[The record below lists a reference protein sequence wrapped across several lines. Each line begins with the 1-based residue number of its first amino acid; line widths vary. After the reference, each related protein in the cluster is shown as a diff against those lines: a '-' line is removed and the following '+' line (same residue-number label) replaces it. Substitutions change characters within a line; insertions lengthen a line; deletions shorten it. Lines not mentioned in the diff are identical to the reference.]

1 VAVLAYARVIVSVE
15 PSAGTVLGGEVRI
28 VKDAGDH
35 YEAQRVHDDSRC
47 FVRWFPLAAVPDEAL
62 LESLAADISYT
73 QGGFCPVLV
82 TGYDEPTGGF
92 YIGFAPAKGSSL
104 AALVH
109 ERGALA
115 PEVVA
120 AVACR
125 VADTLLRVYE
135 LSLIERNE
143 VLVHGALRPESVF
156 VLEGAETTLLTG
168 LGEARLLRLGPP
180 WKRPPAMIV
189 PPPWVY
195 PGWAAPEQFHEDG
208 EVGPEADVFTLAL
221 LTFFALTGHSVW
233 PERQRLGAFLGVAPA
248 PQVRAAELG
257 LGHVITPELGRLL
270 AGAMHI
276 DPAKRTGLSDL
287 RRELGGLF
295 GIDAPKAHAPSAS
308 PSPAAATAPALAVGA
323 LVGDRY
329 ELARAVGDGK
339 FLAVERATEQP
350 CFLQLFEARAS
361 DATRAAARIEAAK
374 RIESEHLA
382 VLLDAGVDRASGR
395 LFVVTERLGPSLW
408 DQLERSGPLPLHEVH
423 ALLVQVAHGLQAA
436 HALGFVHGLLGPREI
451 RRAPGDGPPR
461 WKVAG
466 ISSRASLLSGR
477 EGASVVSLGWSA
489 PELLADETATPK
501 ADVFSLALVVFCA
514 VTGAQLFEGEGPE
527 VMRKVLIEPL
537 PSPRSVASSRGRA
550 QLSVELDRALARAIL
565 RTPSER
571 STLEDFCREAL
582 AALDPDEAAIL
593 RRRDELIGSADPEAI
608 ASRRRRHE
616 AIVREL
622 LGEPPEPGEGL
633 SRPCLTVLVPD
644 SERVP
649 GSSQTCL
656 SMAARPTTCLSV
668 GRSPQDYARERALR
682 AARRWREL
690 RPYLIGLGVGLSLA
704 ALAWLALRG

>member
-1 VAVLAYARVIVSVE
+1 MAVLAYARVIVSVE

-257 LGHVITPELGRLL
+257 LGLNQAMAALEMASAEGNGRWRTPIE
-270 AGAMHI
+270 
-276 DPAKRTGLSDL
+276 
-287 RRELGGLF
+287 
-295 GIDAPKAHAPSAS
+295 
-308 PSPAAATAPALAVGA
+308 APA
-323 LVGDRY
+323 
-329 ELARAVGDGK
+329 
-339 FLAVERATEQP
+339 
-350 CFLQLFEARAS
+350 S
-361 DATRAAARIEAAK
+361 
-374 RIESEHLA
+374 
-382 VLLDAGVDRASGR
+382 
-395 LFVVTERLGPSLW
+395 SL
-408 DQLERSGPLPLHEVH
+408 S
-423 ALLVQVAHGLQAA
+423 
-436 HALGFVHGLLGPREI
+436 
-451 RRAPGDGPPR
+451 
-461 WKVAG
+461 
-466 ISSRASLLSGR
+466 
-477 EGASVVSLGWSA
+477 
-489 PELLADETATPK
+489 
-501 ADVFSLALVVFCA
+501 
-514 VTGAQLFEGEGPE
+514 
-527 VMRKVLIEPL
+527 
-537 PSPRSVASSRGRA
+537 
-550 QLSVELDRALARAIL
+550 
-565 RTPSER
+565 
-571 STLEDFCREAL
+571 
-582 AALDPDEAAIL
+582 
-593 RRRDELIGSADPEAI
+593 
-608 ASRRRRHE
+608 
-616 AIVREL
+616 
-622 LGEPPEPGEGL
+622 
-633 SRPCLTVLVPD
+633 
-644 SERVP
+644 
-649 GSSQTCL
+649 
-656 SMAARPTTCLSV
+656 
-668 GRSPQDYARERALR
+668 
-682 AARRWREL
+682 
-690 RPYLIGLGVGLSLA
+690 
-704 ALAWLALRG
+704 